1 LTTTKGPPP
10 DEVDKLFRDYFLWK
24 LKNNPQKA
32 TAAGFVEFS
41 DQVKYFVNQPK
52 SPKQSNVRIKV
63 IKYYDYRWMT
73 KTKIQRQLNIMII
86 GGKPKPKS
94 KKYLNIIHRWM
105 TTALNTF

>member
-1 LTTTKGPPP
+1 
-10 DEVDKLFRDYFLWK
+10 
-24 LKNNPQKA
+24 
-32 TAAGFVEFS
+32 
-41 DQVKYFVNQPK
+41 VNQPK
-52 SPKQSNVRIKV
+52 SPKQSNVSIKV